1 MTHEFLLLSVLF
13 LLPGMAIWVARPDLR
28 ALMKRAA
35 VASLPFAATERLF
48 YPTYWTPKFLFDLA
62 DRVGFGVEDLL
73 FLVGLS
79 AFSSTAY
86 AVVFRRAL
94 VPCAARTRSGLAERT
109 RPGLRAVRTRP
120 GLAARTRPGLRA
132 VRTRPGLRAV
142 RTRPGLRVARTRP
155 GLRVARTRPWLA
167 VRTRPGLRVA
177 RTRPWL
183 RARTRPWL
191 RAAARPWLRVAARP
205 WLRAAAGVALAL
217 ATAGALLAAGV
228 PVLYA
233 AVAAMI
239 AVTAALVG
247 ARRDL
252 LVPGLLG
259 ALLSAALYLGLC
271 LVFAA
276 LVPGVFERTW
286 RPSVLLPGR
295 TLLGVPVD
303 EILYGL
309 GAGLAATVFPAWAF
323 ELRYT
328 KVPRADRRAG

>member
-1 MTHEFLLLSVLF
+1 MTYEFLLLSVLF
-13 LLPGMAIWVARPDLR
+13 LLPGIAIWVARPDLR
-28 ALMKRAA
+28 SLMKRAA

-62 DRVGFGVEDLL
+62 DRFGFGVEDLL
-73 FLVGLS
+73 FIVGLS

-94 VPCAARTRSGLAERT
+94 VPCAAPGAPRTRPWLRAARTQPGLRART
-109 RPGLRAVRTRP
+109 RPGLRAA
-120 GLAARTRPGLRA
+120 AARTRPGLRA
-132 VRTRPGLRAV
+132 
-142 RTRPGLRVARTRP
+142 
-155 GLRVARTRPWLA
+155 
-167 VRTRPGLRVA
+167 
-177 RTRPWL
+177 
-183 RARTRPWL
+183 ARTRPWL
-191 RAAARPWLRVAARP
+191 RAARTRPGLRAAAARARPWLRAAARP

-233 AVAAMI
+233 AVVAMI

-323 ELRYT
+323 GLRYA
-328 KVPRADRRAG
+328 KAPSADRRAG

>member
-1 MTHEFLLLSVLF
+1 MTHEFLLLSILF
-13 LLPGMAIWVARPDLR
+13 LLPGIAIWVARPDLR
-28 ALMKRAA
+28 SLMKRAA
-35 VASLPFAATERLF
+35 IASLPFAATERLF
-48 YPTYWTPKFLFDLA
+48 YPTYWTPRFLFDLA

-73 FLVGLS
+73 FIVGLS

-94 VPCAARTRSGLAERT
+94 VPCAAPGVPWSRPGLGAWSRPWLGAART
-109 RPGLRAVRTRP
+109 RPWLG
-120 GLAARTRPGLRA
+120 AARTRPGLGA
-132 VRTRPGLRAV
+132 ARTRPWLGA
-142 RTRPGLRVARTRP
+142 ARTRP
-155 GLRVARTRPWLA
+155 GLGA
-167 VRTRPGLRVA
+167 
-177 RTRPWL
+177 
-183 RARTRPWL
+183 
-191 RAAARPWLRVAARP
+191 AARP

-217 ATAGALLAAGV
+217 ATAVALLAAGV

-239 AVTAALVG
+239 AVTTGLVG

-323 ELRYT
+323 ELRYA
-328 KVPRADRRAG
+328 KAPSADRRAG